1 MAATDIAEIAPD
13 VPAGLESGLRNYW
26 YPISISEDVTQ
37 GSPVAINCLGES
49 LVVWRDAEGRP
60 GVLFDRCPHR
70 AAKLSAGRVL
80 EGQLQC
86 AFHGLRFDKTGQCT
100 LIPWEPEASPSLK
113 EVSVRSYPARDLGG
127 YIWAYLGDETYFPPP
142 PLEQEVPQEILR
154 QDEYRWFRMPT
165 EIWDANWLLTVD
177 GGDGFHAVTL
187 HSDTQ
192 AVENKTWQ
200 GGNVQRASASLAERR
215 VKIVE
220 TTYGVRGIAVD
231 RRGKPIHHGHL
242 LNVKGDRFILPCITT
257 NVITAVP
264 GAEPYVARLWQFPLD
279 ANRTIVQRFVG
290 QRVATPES
298 EAQWERLFDEV
309 VKPRLKGISRED
321 AMIASAQGD
330 LVTARKHEHLFEPD
344 KSMYEVRQ
352 RLKKAFLAQREEK
365 RIAPSQE
372 SLVWPVEA
380 PPTAA

>member
-1 MAATDIAEIAPD
+1 MAAIDIAEIAPD

-26 YPISISEDVTQ
+26 YPILLSEDLTQ
-37 GSPVAINCLGES
+37 ERPVAVNCLGKS
-49 LVVWRDAEGRP
+49 LVVWRDAEGHP

-80 EGQLQC
+80 DGQLQC

-100 LIPWEPEASPSLK
+100 LIPWEPEESPSRK
-113 EVSVRSYPARDLGG
+113 EVSVCSYPARELGG
-127 YIWAYLGDETYFPPP
+127 YIWAYLGDALRFSPP
-142 PLEQEVPQEILR
+142 PLEQEIPEEMLNEK
-154 QDEYRWFRMPT
+154 EYRWFRMPT

-200 GGNVQRASASLAERR
+200 GGNVQRPSASLAERR

-257 NVITAVP
+257 NVISPVP

-279 ANRTIVQRFVG
+279 AHRTIVQRFVG
-290 QRVATPES
+290 QRAATPES
-298 EAQWERLFDEV
+298 AARWEKLFYEV
-309 VKPRLKGISRED
+309 VKPRLEGISRED
-321 AMIASAQGD
+321 AMIAAAQGD

-372 SLVWPVEA
+372 SLVWPVEF
-380 PPTAA
+380 PAAAA

>member
-1 MAATDIAEIAPD
+1 MAAIDIPELAPD
-13 VPAGLESGLRNYW
+13 VPAGLERGLRNYW
-26 YPISISEDVTQ
+26 YPILLAEDVTP
-37 GSPVAINCLGES
+37 GNPAAFNCLGES

-100 LIPWEPEASPSLK
+100 LIPWEPEESPSRK
-113 EVSVRSYPARDLGG
+113 EIHVQSYPAKELAG
-127 YIWAYLGDETYFPPP
+127 YIWAYLGDATDFPPP

-154 QDEYRWFRMPT
+154 EHEYRWFRMPT
-165 EIWDANWLLTVD
+165 EIWNANWLLTVD

-192 AVENKTWQ
+192 AVEDKTWQ
-200 GGNVQRASASLAERR
+200 GGTVQRASASLAERR

-231 RRGKPIHHGHL
+231 RQGKPIHHGHL

-257 NVITAVP
+257 NVIRAVP

-279 ANRTIVQRFVG
+279 ATRTLVQRFVV
-290 QRVATPES
+290 QRVA
-298 EAQWERLFDEV
+298 AADARARWEKLYHDV
-309 VKPRLKGISRED
+309 VRPRLEGISRED
-321 AMIASAQGD
+321 AMIATAQGD

-352 RLKKAFLAQREEK
+352 RLKKAFLAQREK
-365 RIAPSQE
+365 TRIAPSEE
-372 SLVWPVEA
+372 SLVWPVES
-380 PPTAA
+380 PSAAA

>member
-1 MAATDIAEIAPD
+1 
-13 VPAGLESGLRNYW
+13 
-26 YPISISEDVTQ
+26 
-37 GSPVAINCLGES
+37 
-49 LVVWRDAEGRP
+49 
-60 GVLFDRCPHR
+60 VLFDRCPHR

-100 LIPWEPEASPSLK
+100 LIPWEPEESPSLR
-113 EVSVRSYPARDLGG
+113 EVSVRSYPARELGG
-127 YIWAYLGDETYFPPP
+127 YIWAYLGDATQFPPP

-154 QDEYRWFRMPT
+154 EDEYRWFRMPT

-177 GGDGFHAVTL
+177 GGDGFHAVIL

-192 AVENKTWQ
+192 AVEDKTWQ
-200 GGNVQRASASLAERR
+200 GGNVQRPAASLAERR

-242 LNVKGDRFILPCITT
+242 LDVKGDRFILPCITT
-257 NVITAVP
+257 NVISPVP
-264 GAEPYVARLWQFPLD
+264 GAEPYVARLCG
-279 ANRTIVQRFVG
+279 V
-290 QRVATPES
+290 
-298 EAQWERLFDEV
+298 EARERWEKLFYEV
-309 VKPRLKGISRED
+309 VKPRLEGISRED
-321 AMIASAQGD
+321 AMIAAAQGD

-352 RLKKAFLAQREEK
+352 RVKKAFLAEREKK
-365 RIAPSQE
+365 RIAPSHE
-372 SLVWPVEA
+372 SLVWPVES
-380 PPTAA
+380 PPAAA

>member
-1 MAATDIAEIAPD
+1 MAAVDIAEIAPD

-26 YPISISEDVTQ
+26 YPILLSEDLTQ
-37 GSPVAINCLGES
+37 GSPVAIHCLGES
-49 LVVWRDAEGRP
+49 LVVWRDAEGHP

-86 AFHGLRFDKTGQCT
+86 AFHGLRFDKTGECT
-100 LIPWEPEASPSLK
+100 LIPWEPEESPSRK
-113 EVSVRSYPARDLGG
+113 EVYVQSYPAKELGG
-127 YIWAYLGDETYFPPP
+127 YIWAYLGDATRFAPP
-142 PLEQEVPQEILR
+142 PLEQEVPQEILSE
-154 QDEYRWFRMPT
+154 DEYRSFRMPT

-192 AVENKTWQ
+192 AVEDKRWQ

-231 RRGKPIHHGHL
+231 RQGKPIHHGHL
-242 LNVKGDRFILPCITT
+242 LEVKGDRFILPCITT
-257 NVITAVP
+257 NVIRPVP
-264 GAEPYVARLWQFPLD
+264 GAEPYVARLWQFPVD
-279 ANRTIVQRFVG
+279 QNRTLVQRFVV
-290 QRVATPES
+290 QRVTGP
-298 EAQWERLFDEV
+298 EAQQRWEKLFHDV
-309 VKPRLKGISRED
+309 VRPRLEGISRED
-321 AMIASAQGD
+321 AMIANAQGN
-330 LVTARKHEHLFEPD
+330 LVTARNHEHLFEPD

-352 RLKKAFLAQREEK
+352 RLKKAFLAQREQT

-372 SLVWPVEA
+372 SLVWPVA
-380 PPTAA
+380 SPPAAA

>member
-1 MAATDIAEIAPD
+1 MAAMDIAEIAPD
-13 VPAGLESGLRNYW
+13 VPAGLESGLKNYW
-26 YPISISEDVTQ
+26 YPILLSEDVTR
-37 GSPVAINCLGES
+37 GSPVGINCLGES
-49 LVVWRDAEGRP
+49 LVVWRDAEGHP

-100 LIPWEPEASPSLK
+100 LIPWEPEESPSRK
-113 EVSVRSYPARDLGG
+113 EVCVQPYLAKELAG
-127 YIWAYLGDETYFPPP
+127 YIWAYLGDATLFPPP

-154 QDEYRWFRMPT
+154 EQEYRCFRMPT

-177 GGDGFHAVTL
+177 GGDGFHAVIL

-192 AVENKTWQ
+192 AVADKTWQ
-200 GGNVQRASASLAERR
+200 GGKVQRASAALAERR

-231 RRGKPIHHGHL
+231 RQGKPIHHGHL
-242 LNVKGDRFILPCITT
+242 LAVKGDRFILPCITT
-257 NVITAVP
+257 NVISPVP

-279 ANRTIVQRFVG
+279 AHRTIVQRYVV
-290 QRVATPES
+290 QRVNGAES
-298 EAQWERLFDEV
+298 QERWEKLFHDV
-309 VKPRLKGISRED
+309 VRPRLEGISRED
-321 AMIASAQGD
+321 ALIASAQGD
-330 LVTARKHEHLFEPD
+330 LVTARNHEHLFEPD

-352 RLKKAFLAQREEK
+352 RIKKAFLAQREEK
-365 RIAPSQE
+365 RIAPGQE
-372 SLVWPVEA
+372 CLVWPVES
-380 PPTAA
+380 PSAAA

>member
-1 MAATDIAEIAPD
+1 MAAIDVAEIAPD
-13 VPAGLESGLRNYW
+13 VPAGLEHGLRNYW
-26 YPISISEDVTQ
+26 YPILLSEDVTP
-37 GSPVAINCLGES
+37 GSPVALNCLGES

-60 GVLFDRCPHR
+60 GVIFDRCPHR

-86 AFHGLRFDKTGQCT
+86 AFHGLRFDRTGKCT
-100 LIPWEPEASPSLK
+100 LIPWEPEESPSRK
-113 EVSVRSYPARDLGG
+113 EVEVQCYPAEELGG
-127 YIWAYLGDETYFPPP
+127 YIWAYLGDASKFPPP

-154 QDEYRWFRMPT
+154 AQDYRWFRMPT
-165 EIWDANWLLTVD
+165 EIWHANWLLTVD

-192 AVENKTWQ
+192 AVEDKTWQ
-200 GGNVQRASASLAERR
+200 GGNVQRASATLAERR

-231 RRGKPIHHGHL
+231 RQGKPIHHGHL

-257 NVITAVP
+257 NVISPVP

-279 ANRTIVQRFVG
+279 ANSTIVQRFVV
-290 QRVATPES
+290 QRVAVAD
-298 EAQWERLFDEV
+298 AQARWEKLYHDV
-309 VKPRLKGISRED
+309 VRPRLEGISRED
-321 AMIASAQGD
+321 AMIAAAQGD

-352 RLKKAFLAQREEK
+352 RLKKAFLAQREK
-365 RIAPSQE
+365 NRIAPSQE
-372 SLVWPVEA
+372 SLVWPVES
-380 PPTAA
+380 PPAAA